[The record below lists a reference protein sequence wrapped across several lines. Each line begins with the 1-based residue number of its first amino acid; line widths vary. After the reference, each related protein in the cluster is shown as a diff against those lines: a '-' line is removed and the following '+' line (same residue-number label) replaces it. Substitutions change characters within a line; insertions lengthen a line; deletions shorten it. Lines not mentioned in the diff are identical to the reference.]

1 MKRTIT
7 LIIVSALIL
16 TLMASAAVAAPR
28 TTLSLWHYLGSDT
41 SSIFKSLV
49 DEWNAKNP
57 SVYVEL
63 TYGGNNRTM
72 QDKLLASIVAK
83 AQPDMALMDQ
93 FWVPELAN
101 SGALL
106 NLDGLLSEAEEAD
119 FLAPA
124 RQAASYAGS
133 LWTMPLGMSN
143 QALYYNKDLFKAAGL
158 NPNDPPSTWEELFEA
173 GLKLSKDTN
182 KDGKVDQ
189 FGLHMPV
196 TVNTGMVYYFVTFL
210 WQAGAELYNK
220 DYTAAIFN
228 SAASVKAV
236 QYLQKL
242 VAYQVMPLAN
252 IADAFL
258 NGRAAMALASTSSLG
273 YYKSAAKFDLG
284 VAHMPAGI
292 KKVTGV
298 GGNSL
303 GIFKSD
309 KEREAA
315 AFSFVKWMTSA
326 EVSTRWAVA
335 TGYTPTRK
343 SAIESKEYKAL
354 VASDPLVATIVSQLD
369 NAKPRPNVLSYS
381 RVSNI
386 ISAAGEK
393 VLFEYTKD
401 PMATLN
407 KAVSDSNAVI
417 AELTKK

>member
-1 MKRTIT
+1 MKKTFS
-7 LIIVSALIL
+7 LILASALLIAVL
-16 TLMASAAVAAPR
+16 ASVAVASPR

-41 SSIFKSLV
+41 SSLFKSFV

-57 SVYVEL
+57 NTFVEL

-106 NLDGLLSEAEEAD
+106 NLDSLLSEAEEAD
-119 FLAPA
+119 FLLPA
-124 RQAASYAGS
+124 RQAASYSGS

-143 QALYYNKDLFKAAGL
+143 QALYYNKDMFKAAGL
-158 NPNDPPSTWEELFEA
+158 DPNDPPSTWEELFA
-173 GLKLSKDTN
+173 IGLKLSKDTN

-189 FGLHMPV
+189 FGLNMPV

-220 DYTAAIFN
+220 DFTAATFN

-242 VAYQVMPLAN
+242 IAYQVMPLAN
-252 IADAFL
+252 ITDAFL
-258 NGRAAMALASTSSLG
+258 NGRVAMTLMSTSSLG
-273 YYKSAAKFDLG
+273 YYRSVAKFDMG
-284 VAHMPAGI
+284 IAHMPAGT

-303 GIFKSD
+303 GIFKSTN
-309 KEREAA
+309 EREQAA
-315 AFSFVKWMTSA
+315 LSFVKWMTSA
-326 EVSTRWAVA
+326 EVQTKWAVA

-343 SAIESKEYKAL
+343 SALESRDYKAL
-354 VASDPLVATIVSQLD
+354 VASDPMVATVVSQLEF
-369 NAKPRPNVLSYS
+369 AKPRPNVLSYS
-381 RVSNI
+381 RVSSI
-386 ISAAGEK
+386 ISSAGEK

-401 PMATLN
+401 PLATLN
-407 KAVSDSNAVI
+407 KAVADSNAVI
-417 AELTKK
+417 NELLKK

>member
-1 MKRTIT
+1 MRRIVK
-7 LIIVSALIL
+7 LIAVSALIFA
-16 TLMASAAVAAPR
+16 MAASAAIAAPR

-41 SSIFKSLV
+41 SSMFKSLV

-57 SVYVEL
+57 AVFVEL

-106 NLDGLLSEAEEAD
+106 NLDGLLSETEEAD

-143 QALYYNKDLFKAAGL
+143 QALYYNKDLFRAAGL
-158 NPNDPPSTWEELFEA
+158 NPNVPPSTWEEMFEA

-189 FGLHMPV
+189 FGLYMPV

-220 DYTAAIFN
+220 DYSAATFN
-228 SAASVKAV
+228 SAAAVKAV

-242 VAYQVMPLAN
+242 VAYQVLPLAN

-284 VAHMPAGI
+284 VAHMPSGA

-309 KEREAA
+309 RDREAA

-326 EVSTRWAVA
+326 EVSTKWAIA

-343 SAIESKEYKAL
+343 SALESKEYKEL
-354 VASDPLVATIVSQLD
+354 VAADPMVATIISQLD
-369 NAKPRPNVLSYS
+369 YARPRPNVLSYS

-386 ISAAGEK
+386 ISAAGER

-401 PMATLN
+401 PVATLD
-407 KAVSDSNAVI
+407 KAVADANAVI
-417 AELTKK
+417 RELAKK